1 MTFLLFL
8 SFKASLRIVFVKKI
22 YEFMSSSQI
31 CCDFFFLFLALHFS
45 QLLATAPVLH
55 RWCTSPRWRHSQ
67 EQSTILKNK
76 IKTKHKNTSEGKKP
90 VLVEFFLYSQRQ
102 DFLADILQHL
112 GTECSWLR
120 AGKLPLSTSSLK
132 EIFLPLG
139 GKAGGTEEWP
149 YV

>member
-1 MTFLLFL
+1 MWRFCFFFLLKPVCGLFL
-8 SFKASLRIVFVKKI
+8 LKNLRVYVFLP
-22 YEFMSSSQI
+22 
-31 CCDFFFLFLALHFS
+31 DLLWFFFLFLALHFS